1 MAKHIIFNNENKRI
15 GIVESDEAKEWWM
28 NYGASSSVEI
38 SDSDY
43 EAVAITLTKKFE
55 DIETSSNIVS
65 NDSIPSETITKQHCQ
80 DAINELI
87 KNIRYCEQNYPSV
100 PSTWSNYIST
110 LESINLDSI
119 SWPVTASVWL
129 DALHKNGISVPSPAG
144 EIPCVT

>member
-38 SDSDY
+38 SDTDY
-43 EAVAITLTKKFE
+43 EAVAFTLTKKFE
-55 DIETSSNIVS
+55 DIETSSNILN
-65 NDSIPSETITKQHCQ
+65 NDSIPTETITKQHCQ
-80 DAINELI
+80 DKINELI
-87 KNIRYCEQNYPSV
+87 KNIRHCEQNFPSV

-144 EIPCVT
+144 EIPCAT

>member
-55 DIETSSNIVS
+55 DIETSSNILN
-65 NDSIPSETITKQHCQ
+65 NDSIPTETITKQHCQ

-129 DALHKNGISVPSPAG
+129 DALHQNGISVPSPAG
-144 EIPCVT
+144 EVPCVT